1 MTDWLDK
8 LGTKLIIYQ
17 QIKPGV
23 SSGLRVNVYE
33 SLSDIYYF
41 TWSVYQ
47 LFATFAAQTVVYLK
61 FPISYQKQKATTLQV
76 AITDLYCHR
85 SESLE
90 NIAKR
95 NKSK

>member
-47 LFATFAAQTVVYLK
+47 LFATFAAQTVESFLH
-61 FPISYQKQKATTLQV
+61 PI
-76 AITDLYCHR
+76 
-85 SESLE
+85 
-90 NIAKR
+90 R
-95 NKSK
+95 NKKQQLYRLLSQTCIVTAVKV